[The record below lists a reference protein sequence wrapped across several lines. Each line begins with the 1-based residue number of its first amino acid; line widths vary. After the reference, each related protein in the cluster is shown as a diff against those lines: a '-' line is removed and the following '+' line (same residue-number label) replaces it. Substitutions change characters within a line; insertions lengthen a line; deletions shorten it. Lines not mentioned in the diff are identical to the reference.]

1 MKIGG
6 TKNLCNFLYL
16 SEVRINALMFLGTF
30 VLVAF
35 NRFD

>member
-6 TKNLCNFLYL
+6 INLCNLLYL
-16 SEVRINALMFLGTF
+16 NEVRINALMLVGTF

-35 NRFD
+35 NRFE